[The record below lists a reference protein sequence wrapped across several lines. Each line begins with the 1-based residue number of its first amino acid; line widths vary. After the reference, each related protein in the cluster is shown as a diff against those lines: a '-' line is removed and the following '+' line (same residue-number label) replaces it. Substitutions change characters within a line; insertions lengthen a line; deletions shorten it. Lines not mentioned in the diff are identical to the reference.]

1 MVKFNQPGL
10 RGLPA
15 ALILAAAVAALPQMA
30 LAASVLSITPAST
43 GPSRA
48 TTEVFRV
55 VFDEPVTGVSAYD
68 FGLSVTGSAGGSIS
82 DLIASGAADY
92 NVHITGIHGTGT
104 LRLDLNAGNNIQTA
118 SSAPIPAF
126 TTGQVRIV
134 NDAAAA
140 IPTLTEWAMILMAL
154 ALAGAAA
161 LRLTA
166 RPRQA

>member
-30 LAASVLSITPAST
+30 LAASVLSITPTST

-48 TTEVFRV
+48 TTEAFRV
-55 VFDEPVTGVSAYD
+55 VFDEPVTGVSTDD

-82 DLIASGAADY
+82 GVAGSGADY
-92 NVHITGIHGTGT
+92 HVHLTGIHGTGT
-104 LRLDLNAGNNIQTA
+104 LRLDLGAGTNIRTA

-134 NDAAAA
+134 NDAATA

-154 ALAGAAA
+154 ALVGAAA

-166 RPRQA
+166 RHRRA